1 MIIVHSARSNS
12 LITLSICNSNSIL
25 LLYRVFVWLFV
36 ISLVDG
42 DGGGGG
48 YYGNIT
54 RLARTKYITSPTSV
68 SSIKIFPQSKPTLG
82 GDYSF
87 LQLYISFNTLTTLL
101 NILENIYYVFIK

>member
-1 MIIVHSARSNS
+1 MIIVRVPANPVLYWSPF
-12 LITLSICNSNSIL
+12 LFVIQTIVF
-25 LLYRVFVWLFV
+25 LYRGFVWLLV

-42 DGGGGG
+42 DGDGGVVGIMVISMLG
-48 YYGNIT
+48 C
-54 RLARTKYITSPTSV
+54 TKYITSV

-101 NILENIYYVFIK
+101 NIL